1 MKLNLLHN
9 KKFWICAVSIA
20 ALAAAAAIVLITL
33 GRGAGAMPALSL
45 EAPGELSVGAGGEF
59 TVPVTLSALPDNRY
73 PAASLSVTFDA
84 GKLEFLG
91 VDEGNMLVTA
101 DDGDSST
108 RLKLPDWGVNAV
120 KANKDGIISAMYL
133 DITGGRRAFCA
144 DGFEP
149 QTRNVLMRL
158 RFRLRASAAPGDILS
173 LTVSDAVLATVT
185 NQKDGSS
192 LATGSNT
199 LNARNG
205 IIRVTP

>member
-1 MKLNLLHN
+1 MKLNLLRN
-9 KKFWICAVSIA
+9 KKFWICAAVIA
-20 ALAAAAAIVLITL
+20 ALAAAAAIVSIIL
-33 GRGAGAMPALSL
+33 GRGAGALPALSL
-45 EAPGELSVGAGGEF
+45 EAPGELSVSAGGEF

-73 PAASLSVTFDA
+73 PAVSLSVTFDA

-91 VDEGNMLVTA
+91 IDEGNMLVTA
-101 DDGDSST
+101 DEGESGAQ
-108 RLKLPDWGVNAV
+108 LKLPEWGVNAA
-120 KANKDGIISAMYL
+120 KANKDGTVSVMYL
-133 DITGGRRAFCA
+133 DITGGRRAFCTE
-144 DGFEP
+144 GFEP

-158 RFRLRASAAPGDILS
+158 RFRLRGSAAPGDILA

-192 LATGSNT
+192 LATSSGT

>member
-9 KKFWICAVSIA
+9 KKLWICAAIFA
-20 ALAAAAAIVLITL
+20 AVAASAAILLIIL
-33 GRGAGAMPALSL
+33 GRGAGALPALSL
-45 EAPGELSVGAGGEF
+45 EAPGELSVSAGGEF
-59 TVPVTLSALPDNRY
+59 TVPVTLSVLPDNRY

-101 DDGDSST
+101 DGGDSSAQ
-108 RLKLPDWGVNAV
+108 LKLPEWGVNAI
-120 KANKDGIISAMYL
+120 KANRDGVVSVMYL

-144 DGFEP
+144 DGYEP
-149 QTRNVLMRL
+149 QTRDVLMRL
-158 RFRLRASAAPGDILS
+158 RFRLRASAASGDILS

-192 LATGSNT
+192 LATGSGT